1 MQTTQIVQKTSLYGE
16 VESIINQLKQQRV
29 VPTLDRFVYAK
40 RDLCEE
46 GSNDPRY
53 QVSVMIKKFY

>member
-1 MQTTQIVQKTSLYGE
+1 MQTKKIVQSLSLFSE
-16 VESIINQLKQQRV
+16 IEALVIQLRRQRV

-40 RDLCEE
+40 RDLCEA
-46 GSNDPRY
+46 GSDDPRY